1 MNTKKIIHLINVRKV
16 SIVAGIAAGSIC
28 MTNCAQANILVD
40 AASGVIG
47 KIRYNTT
54 VAELVVSL
62 LAGNGA
68 AVTNNSWLNQLNAS
82 YGIESSIGTLTGT
95 DGSLGA
101 MYEAGL
107 FDIAADG
114 TFIDNGLLSAIES
127 QPAYTNC
134 NIDDIFGT
142 WNNAEGVAE
151 VSGSVTLG
159 SAIGAGTTFG
169 SLCQVAGA
177 FTAGVHL
184 GILANKIVD
193 WVGSKIRTGQFI
205 NSSTNLD
212 DISVPNGLNFAWV
225 RSLNGAKRTST
236 FAYSS
241 NIIPF
246 LVTYPYN
253 SGTTISPCF
262 YLSDTSQ
269 EYTLKYGNK
278 NNTYDTFV
286 NPSNNSSFNTGER
299 ITYTYILNER
309 LMYEQSGFNVL
320 NFNSHSD
327 YLNWVSSVNNGSIVP
342 TGAVGD
348 MYSPDIIGANGNQR
362 AVNVDGTTIFPN
374 IGNQLPQDKGIEPI
388 PWSDYTQYVDTAN
401 NNTTNNNTI
410 INQGDTY
417 NDFINNYIVTPDVTP
432 APDVEKPNYNP
443 TVPEQPT
450 PNEKDEL
457 TSEQSKE
464 NTDYMTTPGLKD
476 VFPFCIPFDIV
487 SAIKILNTQGRQA
500 PKITARF
507 YFPPV
512 GIDYNMEI
520 DLSRFDEIATI
531 LRGLELIGFVI
542 GLAFVTRNL
551 IGAR

>member
-1 MNTKKIIHLINVRKV
+1 MNTKKIAHLINVRKV

-68 AVTNNSWLNQLNAS
+68 AVTNQSWLNQLNTS

-107 FDIAADG
+107 FDVAADG

-127 QPAYTNC
+127 QPAYTSC

-151 VSGSVTLG
+151 VSGSATLG

-169 SLCQVAGA
+169 TLCQVAGA
-177 FTAGVHL
+177 VTAGVHL
-184 GILANKIVD
+184 GILANKIINTLGTAMASNLPMNTD
-193 WVGSKIRTGQFI
+193 TSYCPVGWLMTSFYMPVNNALGYPDPMRLYIYYE
-205 NSSTNLD
+205 
-212 DISVPNGLNFAWV
+212 NGLQPALQKDTRYNNYGTV
-225 RSLNGAKRTST
+225 IILNPKDNGRQLKYR
-236 FAYSS
+236 
-241 NIIPF
+241 
-246 LVTYPYN
+246 VN
-253 SGTTISPCF
+253 SG
-262 YLSDTSQ
+262 L
-269 EYTLKYGNK
+269 
-278 NNTYDTFV
+278 
-286 NPSNNSSFNTGER
+286 NNSVIPNRQVSVNSNSYYS
-299 ITYTYILNER
+299 I
-309 LMYEQSGFNVL
+309 QSGPYESIPSGWISFYSNENINNILSGL
-320 NFNSHSD
+320 ND
-327 YLNWVSSVNNGSIVP
+327 GSINAES
-342 TGAVGD
+342 GF
-348 MYSPDIIGANGNQR
+348 SPDVIGSGGNQR
-362 AVNVDGTTIFPN
+362 PITYDDPTNPLSWPN
-374 IGNQLPQDKGIEPI
+374 IGNQLPQDQGIKPI
-388 PWSDYTQYVDTAN
+388 PWSDYSQYVDTAN
-401 NNTTNNNTI
+401 NNTTNNNTT

-417 NDFINNYIVTPDVTP
+417 NNFINNYIVTPDVTP

-450 PNEKDEL
+450 PNNKEEL
-457 TSEQSKE
+457 TSEQAQE

-476 VFPFCIPFDIV
+476 VFPFCIPFDMV
-487 SAIKILNTQGRQA
+487 RAIKVLNTQGRQA

-520 DLSRFDEIATI
+520 DLSRFDEIASI
-531 LRGLELIGFVI
+531 LRALELIGFVI